1 MRVGGGGGGGAEQL
15 GRNSCPQLAS
25 VFHVVAGKAY
35 CSPLVIGVVSHP
47 SPSSSVSWRYA

>member
-1 MRVGGGGGGGAEQL
+1 MRVGGGGGGAEQL